1 MTPDLTWCFPS
12 WVAFWVR
19 HGGRNRDTGELE
31 RASPGAGR
39 LGEHRHAGR
48 GSVTKNKVSILT
60 YAIFTVPE
68 RERSGTFTRL
78 AKHATAGELTVEYS
92 ETGLEALPAIWDN
105 FAARRAGADQDHRQ
119 AEGGNP
125 LMTGPARTGVQQET
139 TGPSPGFPA
148 REPSP
153 EALLP
158 TSGNKGPRKP
168 NRS

>member
-1 MTPDLTWCFPS
+1 MAL
-12 WVAFWVR
+12 WVR
-19 HGGRNRDTGELE
+19 QGGRDRDTGELE
-31 RASPGAGR
+31 GLSPDAGR

-78 AKHATAGELTVEYS
+78 AKHAAAGELTVEYS
-92 ETGLEALPAIWDN
+92 ETGLEALPAIWDD